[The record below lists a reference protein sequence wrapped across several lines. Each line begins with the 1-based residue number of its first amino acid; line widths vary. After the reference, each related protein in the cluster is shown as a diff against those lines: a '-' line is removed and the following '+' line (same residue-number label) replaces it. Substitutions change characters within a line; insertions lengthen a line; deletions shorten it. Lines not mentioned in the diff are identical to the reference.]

1 MQISLETS
9 RAAGNRCVFIVHR
22 DEIVRGALQ
31 MILHDSCEAHE
42 ITSVKDAL
50 EKGAK
55 KRVNLVLLDATIV
68 RDEGIAVLGAL
79 GGKLPAARILLVADG
94 SDDLFTQ
101 GCLRAGADGILTAPF
116 QLEPVRQTVNQ
127 LLERPAVVSPGV
139 RS

>member
-1 MQISLETS
+1 MWKMQIILETS
-9 RAAGNRCVFIVHR
+9 RAAGNRCVFIVHC
-22 DEIVRGALQ
+22 DETVRGALQ

-68 RDEGIAVLGAL
+68 RNEGVAVFGILA
-79 GGKLPAARILLVADG
+79 GKLPDARIVVVADAA
-94 SDDLFTQ
+94 DDSFTK
-101 GCLRAGADGILTAPF
+101 GCLSAGAGGILTPPF

-127 LLERPAVVSPGV
+127 LLESPLA
-139 RS
+139 